1 MAADQAPMHTLPNST
16 STQSRGA
23 EAKHKH
29 KHGRCGSSS
38 SGSAAEDDLGSGQQG
53 GSSAHPGLDTVELFL
68 PYMHVFPC
76 SLVSAVKNSL
86 LHTRLCLPRCTL
98 RDLALVSHTFA
109 KVGSECLSFAHTFTF
124 SGVGSV

>member
-1 MAADQAPMHTLPNST
+1 MADV
-16 STQSRGA
+16 G
-23 EAKHKH
+23 
-29 KHGRCGSSS
+29 GSSS